1 MYELYELC
9 GWLGLGEASTL
20 MLMRCLISPYM
31 SSSSSD
37 KKAGWSTNK
46 REKKTPRPE
55 RRGPLTTNQK
65 KRARGARRSCQK
77 KTQRN
82 GRRRAPARG
91 DHSLSEECINAKLIL
106 MLRSSKP
113 ARHRRRAR
121 AHQHGLSQTS
131 RDAILASDACP
142 SRFQKI
148 VISIG
153 LGRAEERAGCVSHQ
167 YRLFLQI
174 ISETKYRTAYERLAS
189 VRRAQARF
197 LFRDSI
203 GRWVWYAVVLHDG
216 RR

>member
-1 MYELYELC
+1 MRPA
-9 GWLGLGEASTL
+9 WSPRIRLGLGEPSTS
-20 MLMRCLISPYM
+20 MLMRCLISPYT

-46 REKKTPRPE
+46 REKTMNRKE
-55 RRGPLTTNQK
+55 
-65 KRARGARRSCQK
+65 RARGARRSCQK

-106 MLRSSKP
+106 LLRVHPSP
-113 ARHRRRAR
+113 RG
-121 AHQHGLSQTS
+121 HQHGLPQTS

-153 LGRAEERAGCVSHQ
+153 LGRVEERAECVSHQ
-167 YRLFLQI
+167 YRL
-174 ISETKYRTAYERLAS
+174 
-189 VRRAQARF
+189 
-197 LFRDSI
+197 DSSS
-203 GRWVWYAVVLHDG
+203 AHQ
-216 RR
+216 